1 MSTVSPRPRR
11 PRRPPEEN
19 RPPLLVSE
27 RAMLAA
33 FDTERRL
40 HLLRLILF
48 PLLILTALALPF
60 AVQAD
65 RGLAS
70 MQSTLQTGTGLV
82 AFAFGVWA
90 LRRRW
95 VNVAALALFAGVS
108 GVIVMVLLSDGV
120 FGTQLDLRT
129 IPAFGLLVLPISIAG
144 VFGGDR
150 SVTLATLAA
159 AGFTCLGILLTPHA
173 ADLSGALG
181 TADGL
186 VIFTVPIS
194 TELALGILILA
205 ATRGYRRTQRELVE
219 VRVAYA
225 REKEL
230 DRLKDQFISSVNHEL
245 RTPIMALQGYIE
257 LARELGTRGDVTR
270 HDQLLSRGT
279 EVVDHLA
286 SLVRSVLD
294 VRRIETDSAAMRPTV
309 CVLQPLILS
318 ATHLLDPREAGMQ
331 ERPLHLQVPPDL
343 TVYADPDRTRQ
354 VMLNLLSNGCKYS
367 PPGSPLEVTARR
379 YAPGAGVRRWGR
391 ADAAEPPMVQIAV
404 RDRGEG
410 IPPEQAVLLFQR
422 FVRLERDIASNVTG
436 TGLGLAICRAYVE
449 AMGGRIWIESSGV
462 PGEGSTFLF
471 TLPAAAVAG
480 SVPAPVSAPVAGR
493 TRKKRRPIRET

>member
-65 RGLAS
+65 RGSAS

-90 LRRRW
+90 QHKRW

-108 GVIVMVLLSDGV
+108 GVIVMVLLTDGV

-173 ADLSGALG
+173 ADLRGALA

-257 LARELGTRGDVTR
+257 LARELGARGDVTR

-294 VRRIETDSAAMRPTV
+294 VRRIETDAAAMRPTV

-318 ATHLLDPREAGMQ
+318 ATHLLDPREAGTQ
-331 ERPLHLQVPPDL
+331 ERPLHLQVPLDL

-354 VMLNLLSNGCKYS
+354 VILNLLSNGCKYS
-367 PPGSPLEVTARR
+367 PPGSSLEVTARR
-379 YAPGAGVRRWGR
+379 YAPGAGIRRRGH
-391 ADAAEPPMVQIAV
+391 ADAGEPAMVEIAV
-404 RDRGEG
+404 RDAGEG

-449 AMGGRIWIESSGV
+449 AMGGRIWLESSGV

-471 TLPAAAVAG
+471 TLPAAPVAG
-480 SVPAPVSAPVAGR
+480 SVLAPVSASVAGKS
-493 TRKKRRPIRET
+493 TQEAPAHS